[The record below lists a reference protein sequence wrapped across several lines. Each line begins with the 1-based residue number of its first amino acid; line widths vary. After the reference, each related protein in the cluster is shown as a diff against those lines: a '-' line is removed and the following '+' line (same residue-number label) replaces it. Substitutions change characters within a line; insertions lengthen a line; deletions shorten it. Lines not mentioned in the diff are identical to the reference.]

1 MPHFRVQMN
10 CVPGLST
17 QFAFTPIMTT
27 KEYQEY
33 LQDTTFTYIL
43 LCNKICGNS
52 HYNMYMEVE
61 VKSEEDYQIWLSDQT
76 ETKNKN

>member
-17 QFAFTPIMTT
+17 QFAFTPTMTT

-33 LQDTTFTYIL
+33 LQDPDIHLYITL
-43 LCNKICGNS
+43 
-52 HYNMYMEVE
+52 
-61 VKSEEDYQIWLSDQT
+61 
-76 ETKNKN
+76 